1 MREATGMLVKSAV
14 EGGVATVTLDHPP
27 LNVLTRALGE
37 DLRSTLETLASR
49 DDLRVLILAAAGK
62 HFSAGADVG
71 EHLPPTYRAMIP
83 EFVRTVEAVAA
94 FPVPVIAAVRGRC
107 LGGGF
112 ELAQAADLIVAGEG
126 AAFGQPEIQLAVTAP
141 IASVLLPRLVP
152 PGVAAE
158 ILYTGEPI
166 TAERA
171 REAGLVQRVV
181 PDDLVDEEA
190 RALADRIA
198 RWSASALRLAKR
210 SVRAT
215 AGRGLAEA
223 FQTAERIYVDELM
236 ATRDAV
242 EGLTAFLEKRRAAW
256 SHR

>member
-1 MREATGMLVKSAV
+1 MLVKSVV
-14 EGGVATVTLDHPP
+14 EGGVATVTIDHPP

-37 DLRSTLETLASR
+37 DLRAALEALAPR
-49 DDLRVLILAAAGK
+49 DDLRALVLAAAGK

-71 EHLPPTYRAMIP
+71 EHLPPVFRAMIP
-83 EFVRTVEAVAA
+83 EFVRTVEAVAS

-141 IASVLLPRLVP
+141 IASVILPRLVG
-152 PGVAAE
+152 PGLAAE

-166 TAERA
+166 PAARA
-171 REAGLVQRVV
+171 REAGLVQHVV
-181 PDDLVDEEA
+181 PDDRVDEEA
-190 RALADRIA
+190 RTLAERIA

-210 SVRAT
+210 TMRA
-215 AGRGLAEA
+215 ASGHDRAEA
-223 FQTAERIYVDELM
+223 FRIAERIYVDELM
-236 ATRDAV
+236 ETRDAV